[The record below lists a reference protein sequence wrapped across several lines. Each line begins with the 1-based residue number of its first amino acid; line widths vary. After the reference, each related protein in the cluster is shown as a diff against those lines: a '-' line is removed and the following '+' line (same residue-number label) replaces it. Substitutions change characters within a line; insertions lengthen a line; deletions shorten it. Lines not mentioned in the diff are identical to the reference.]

1 MLVHAD
7 INFSWNI
14 LFCYLA
20 TLGLSFNLFLRLG
33 VSCLEGDHMWGDQ
46 QASAGIKG
54 GPHKTF
60 RISDG
65 DITVNNIKTPIES
78 IVINC
83 IPLLKNI

>member
-1 MLVHAD
+1 M
-7 INFSWNI
+7 
-14 LFCYLA
+14 
-20 TLGLSFNLFLRLG
+20 
-33 VSCLEGDHMWGDQ
+33 GDQ

-65 DITVNNIKTPIES
+65 DINVNNIKTPIES

-83 IPLLKNI
+83 ILLLKNI